1 MMKNLEEAVLV
12 EMISSWVL
20 AKIVERICITP
31 LVVFINQ
38 GLEIGYQLVAMYSLE
53 ADRISFQALRVQEEV
68 IQELKTLWD
77 VNNRSKLK
85 PIRKEAPIMVTFF
98 KNLQIKIKIKQIIIM
113 IKPIEMLEL
122 V

>member
-1 MMKNLEEAVLV
+1 MTNLEEAVLV
-12 EMISSWVL
+12 ETISLWVL
-20 AKIVERICITP
+20 AKIVERTCTTP
-31 LVVFINQ
+31 QVVFINQ
-38 GLEIGYQLVAMYSLE
+38 GLEIGYRLVVMYSLE
-53 ADRISFQALRVQEEV
+53 ADRISFQAPRVQEEV

-85 PIRKEAPIMVTFF
+85 PIRREALIMVTFF

-113 IKPIEMLEL
+113 SRPIEMLEL